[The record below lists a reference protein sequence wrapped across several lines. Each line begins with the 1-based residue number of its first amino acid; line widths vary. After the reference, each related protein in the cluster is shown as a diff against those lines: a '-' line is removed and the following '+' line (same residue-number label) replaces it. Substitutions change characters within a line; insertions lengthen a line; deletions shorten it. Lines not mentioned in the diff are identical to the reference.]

1 MTTVKRFIDRL
12 GTQKSRSCQ
21 KKHKACDTLKDIER
35 STKPVETA
43 KIHRVWVAYCM
54 WNSHLFILFI
64 NPKAN
69 IWKKEGGKRN
79 QYFLRRKSGS
89 ERFKLLNFLHSGAF
103 WHFFQKTTSLQTGF
117 RLCTS
122 VFKIISNSHRGHTT
136 QLLTLETECWNDVL
150 HNKGY
155 LAHTQLIAHKPIVT
169 YLYTKY
175 CSHIVSCYSHRK

>member
-1 MTTVKRFIDRL
+1 
-12 GTQKSRSCQ
+12 
-21 KKHKACDTLKDIER
+21 
-35 STKPVETA
+35 
-43 KIHRVWVAYCM
+43 M

-79 QYFLRRKSGS
+79 QYFLRRESGS

-103 WHFFQKTTSLQTGF
+103 WHFFQKTTSLWTGF

-122 VFKIISNSHRGHTT
+122 VFKIISNSHRGHQT

-155 LAHTQLIAHKPIVT
+155 LAHTQLIAHKRIVT

-175 CSHIVSCYSHRK
+175 CSHILYLVILIGNKYLCIKPLFSFLSMNYWVRGQISYGAVLCSCKVRFTQEPKVCA